1 MIFLQSFS
9 LRAFVRVAA
18 GISLAVLAAC
28 GSPPSRFYTLAS
40 GGGSATANRTVSP
53 AVLIDMR
60 PVTVPSAL
68 ARSQL
73 VIQVNATQVKV
84 LEDDRW
90 ASPLPD
96 EIRTAVLA
104 TVTRQSG
111 AVDVHGM
118 ARTDEVP
125 LYRISVQVQRF
136 ETWPG
141 SHVLIEAVWSIQPSN
156 GQETMTCHSI
166 ASQPVSLG
174 YDAIA
179 DGDRQA
185 LQRIAT
191 EIARGLRE
199 LARRSELHG
208 SPQAVTRPVSCPQ
221 MVYAEAGIGVTRS
234 P

>member
-1 MIFLQSFS
+1 MTFPQSFS

-40 GGGSATANRTVSP
+40 GGGSVTANRTASP

-73 VIQVNATQVKV
+73 VVQVNATQVKV

-118 ARTDEVP
+118 ARTGEVP

-166 ASQPVSLG
+166 ASQPVSAG

-179 DGDRQA
+179 DGHRQA

-191 EIARGLRE
+191 EIARGVRE
-199 LARRSELHG
+199 LARTSALHG
-208 SPQAVTRPVSCPQ
+208 NRQAVTRPASCPL
-221 MVYAEAGIGVTRS
+221 MAYAEAGIGATRS

>member
-1 MIFLQSFS
+1 
-9 LRAFVRVAA
+9 
-18 GISLAVLAAC
+18 
-28 GSPPSRFYTLAS
+28 
-40 GGGSATANRTVSP
+40 
-53 AVLIDMR
+53 MR

-68 ARSQL
+68 ARSQF
-73 VIQVNATQVKV
+73 VVQVNATQVKV

-104 TVTRQSG
+104 MVTRQSG
-111 AVDVHGM
+111 ALDVHGM

-166 ASQPVSLG
+166 ASQPVSAG

-179 DGDRQA
+179 DGHRQA
-185 LQRIAT
+185 LQRIST
-191 EIARGLRE
+191 QIARGLRE
-199 LARRSELHG
+199 LGMTSALHG
-208 SPQAVTRPVSCPQ
+208 SRQAVTRPASCPL
-221 MVYAEAGIGVTRS
+221 MAYAEAGIGVTRR

>member
-1 MIFLQSFS
+1 VTFLQSFS
-9 LRAFVRVAA
+9 LRACARLAT
-18 GISLAVLAAC
+18 GIGLAVLAAC
-28 GSPPSRFYTLAS
+28 GSPQSRFYTLAS
-40 GGGSATANRTVSP
+40 GGGSASADRTVSP

-73 VIQVNATQVKV
+73 VVQVNATQVKV

-111 AVDVHGM
+111 ALDVHGL
-118 ARTDEVP
+118 ARADGVP

-156 GQETMTCHSI
+156 ARETMTCHST
-166 ASQPVSLG
+166 ASQPVSAG

-179 DGDRQA
+179 DGHRQA

-191 EIARGLRE
+191 EIARGIRE
-199 LARRSELHG
+199 LARQAQLHG
-208 SPQAVTRPVSCPQ
+208 SPQAVSRPASCPL
-221 MVYAEAGIGVTRS
+221 MVYAEAGSGATRS

>member
-1 MIFLQSFS
+1 VTFLQSFS
-9 LRAFVRVAA
+9 LRAFARVAT
-18 GISLAVLAAC
+18 GISLAVLVAC
-28 GSPPSRFYTLAS
+28 GSPPSRFYTLGS
-40 GGGSATANRTVSP
+40 GGGSATADRTVSP
-53 AVLIDMR
+53 AVLVDMR
-60 PVTVPSAL
+60 PVTVPPAL

-73 VIQVNATQVKV
+73 VVQVNATQVKV

-96 EIRTAVLA
+96 EIRTVVLA

-111 AVDVHGM
+111 AVDVRDM
-118 ARTDEVP
+118 ARADDVP

-156 GQETMTCHSI
+156 GQETMTCHNI
-166 ASQPVSLG
+166 ASQPVSAG

-179 DGDRQA
+179 DGHRQA

-191 EIARGLRE
+191 QIARALRE

-208 SPQAVTRPVSCPQ
+208 SPQAVNRPASCPL
-221 MVYAEAGIGVTRS
+221 MAYAEAGSGATLS

>member
-1 MIFLQSFS
+1 MIFLRSFS
-9 LRAFVRVAA
+9 LRAFARVAA

-40 GGGSATANRTVSP
+40 GGGSATADRTVSP

-68 ARSQL
+68 ARTQL
-73 VIQVNATQVKV
+73 VVQVNATQVKV

-90 ASPLPD
+90 ASPLAD

-141 SHVLIEAVWSIQPSN
+141 SHVLIEAVWSIQSPNS
-156 GQETMTCHSI
+156 QETMTCHSI
-166 ASQPVSLG
+166 ASQPVTAD

-179 DGDRQA
+179 DGHRQA

-191 EIARGLRE
+191 QIARSLRE
-199 LARRSELHG
+199 LARTSALHG
-208 SPQAVTRPVSCPQ
+208 SRQAMTRPASCPL
-221 MVYAEAGIGVTRS
+221 MAYAEAGTGVTRR

>member
-1 MIFLQSFS
+1 MTLLQSFS
-9 LRAFVRVAA
+9 LRACARLAA
-18 GISLAVLAAC
+18 GVSLAVLAAC

-40 GGGSATANRTVSP
+40 GGGSATVDRTASP

-73 VIQVNATQVKV
+73 VVHVNATQVKV

-96 EIRTAVLA
+96 EIRTALLA
-104 TVTRQSG
+104 TATRQSG
-111 AVDVHGM
+111 ALDVHGL
-118 ARTDEVP
+118 ARTDGVP

-141 SHVLIEAVWSIQPSN
+141 SHVLIDAVWSIQPSN
-156 GQETMTCHSI
+156 AQETMTCHSI
-166 ASQPVSLG
+166 ASQPVSAG

-179 DGDRQA
+179 DGHRQA

-191 EIARGLRE
+191 EIGRGIRE
-199 LARRSELHG
+199 FARRSQLHG
-208 SPQAVTRPVSCPQ
+208 SPQAVSRPPSCP
-221 MVYAEAGIGVTRS
+221 
-234 P
+234 

>member
-9 LRAFVRVAA
+9 SRAFARVAA
-18 GISLAVLAAC
+18 GICLAALVAC
-28 GSPPSRFYTLAS
+28 GSPPSRFYTLGS
-40 GGGSATANRTVSP
+40 GGGSATADRMGSS

-73 VIQVNATQVKV
+73 VVQVNATQVKV

-111 AVDVHGM
+111 ALDVHDM
-118 ARTDEVP
+118 ARTDNVP
-125 LYRISVQVQRF
+125 LYRISADVQRF

-156 GQETMTCHSI
+156 GQETMICRSI
-166 ASQPVSLG
+166 ASQPVSAG

-179 DGDRQA
+179 DGHRQA
-185 LQRIAT
+185 LQRMAT
-191 EIARGLRE
+191 QIARGLRE
-199 LARRSELHG
+199 LARTSALHG
-208 SPQAVTRPVSCPQ
+208 SRQTVTRPASCPL
-221 MVYAEAGIGVTRS
+221 MAYAETGIGATRS